1 MAQIKKYTLE
11 NGESRYQ
18 FQIYAG
24 IDPQTGKKKKTRRR
38 GFKTR
43 KEANLALS
51 RLTLELEN
59 QSDLT
64 IDKNILFVD
73 VYHEWYSQY
82 QNTVRE
88 STLVRTD
95 GLFQN
100 HILPEFGNKRI
111 NTITINQVQKAV
123 NKWFGQ
129 VLRNYRRWYHY
140 TSQVFEFALKRGYVE
155 RNVAR
160 LITMPKRAEK
170 PGEEHYNFW
179 TKEELRLFFSKIN
192 ATKDLEKYT
201 LFRTLAFTGIRRG
214 ECLALTWNDIN
225 FENSTLEIN
234 KTLTQGLRGKQIIQ
248 APKTKASRRTID
260 LDPETVVFLKKYRIY
275 QQKDF
280 LLRGFNTMKKVQLVF
295 PNTLNGYKSL
305 NTPSKWL
312 HSIID
317 DMDIKPITIHG
328 FRHTHCSALFSAGAS
343 IKEVQ
348 QRLGHTDIKTTM
360 DIYTHVTHEQNKEAV
375 KKLVDYLDF

>member
-59 QSDLT
+59 QSDLI

-192 ATKDLEKYT
+192 TTKDLEKYT
-201 LFRTLAFTGIRRG
+201 LFRILAFTGIRRG

-225 FENSTLEIN
+225 SENSTLEIN

-260 LDPETVVFLKKYRIY
+260 LDTETVVFLKKYRIY

-280 LLRGFNTMKKVQLVF
+280 LLRGFNTMKKDQLVF

-375 KKLVDYLDF
+375 KKLVNYLDF

>member
-140 TSQVFEFALKRGYVE
+140 TSQVFEFALKRDYVE

-201 LFRTLAFTGIRRG
+201 LFRTLALTGIRRG

-234 KTLTQGLRGKQIIQ
+234 KTLTQGLKGKQIIQ

-280 LLRGFNTMKKVQLVF
+280 LLRGFNTVKKDQLVF

-375 KKLVDYLDF
+375 KKLVNYLDF